1 MLTDAQV
8 YYMTSILYLFWPPLT
23 AKAIYRETVEAK
35 LYT

>member
-8 YYMTSILYLFWPPLT
+8 YSMIYLFRPSLT
-23 AKAIYRETVEAK
+23 AKAIDRKTADAK